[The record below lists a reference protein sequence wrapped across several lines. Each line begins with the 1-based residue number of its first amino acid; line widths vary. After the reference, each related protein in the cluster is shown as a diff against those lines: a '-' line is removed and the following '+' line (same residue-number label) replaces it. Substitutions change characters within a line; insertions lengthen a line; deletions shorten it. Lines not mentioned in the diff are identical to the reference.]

1 MASASKLQQLL
12 HQELEGSVVNTIGMG
27 ASAPWVFLAVAP
39 LSYCNSTEGLKGNI
53 WASVKHFF
61 SFFLFS
67 SKAHVPPSPAQR
79 RTEGSAGG
87 ERGSYS
93 TLICSEQTGDG
104 ADPPRLGAALNAAP
118 RWHSAGWNYKPG
130 AMPFTLP
137 PAWLA
142 PVLWCNLENRT
153 SQVVRDPQA
162 SSSPT
167 SVVCC

>member
-12 HQELEGSVVNTIGMG
+12 HQELGGLVVNAIGMG
-27 ASAPWVFLAVAP
+27 GQCTLGFPCCCPVELLQQHRRAQRP
-39 LSYCNSTEGLKGNI
+39 

-87 ERGSYS
+87 GRGSYS
-93 TLICSEQTGDG
+93 TLICSEQTGVG
-104 ADPPRLGAALNAAP
+104 ADPPQLGAALNAAP